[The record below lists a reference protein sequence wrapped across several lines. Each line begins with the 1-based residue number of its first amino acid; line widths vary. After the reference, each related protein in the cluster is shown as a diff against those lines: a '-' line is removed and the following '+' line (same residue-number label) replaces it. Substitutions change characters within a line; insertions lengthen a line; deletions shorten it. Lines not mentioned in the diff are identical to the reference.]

1 MALESAL
8 RGPFQIP
15 SSLHLLRWASLGV
28 GIWHWGWQDRK
39 EKQVWRL
46 VVGWEGWVEKRGFR
60 IFQILLR
67 SYKLPK
73 KRRKKRTCIIYQTH
87 HRHWAGPLHRLSP
100 LGLISSQQ
108 HKHCYTHFTEMGPE
122 NQGSESSSVCKKS
135 RSRWV
140 AQQRL
145 PLCVP
150 GLFLPRLP
158 SYTAWLP
165 AHRNQNSGRKRADG
179 LLCWPRT
186 LDPITRKTFAHRHN
200 ELIKEGIWDISCALV
215 ITGNLKRKASSSL
228 F

>member
-145 PLCVP
+145 PLCVLWTP
-150 GLFLPRLP
+150 WTLF
-158 SYTAWLP
+158 T
-165 AHRNQNSGRKRADG
+165 
-179 LLCWPRT
+179 
-186 LDPITRKTFAHRHN
+186 
-200 ELIKEGIWDISCALV
+200 
-215 ITGNLKRKASSSL
+215 SSSFL
-228 F
+228 HCLASCSQEPEFRKEKGGRAALLA